1 MFIFFDIVQIQGE
14 KESGTEKIILDEK
27 KMSKSIIKTDIQ
39 NMSQLRV
46 PQTCTELNQIWQL
59 LFLRSQM

>member
-1 MFIFFDIVQIQGE
+1 MFIFFDIVQIQDE
-14 KESGTEKIILDEK
+14 KESGTEKIILDEKKMSKGTEKIILDEK

-46 PQTCTELNQIWQL
+46 P
-59 LFLRSQM
+59 